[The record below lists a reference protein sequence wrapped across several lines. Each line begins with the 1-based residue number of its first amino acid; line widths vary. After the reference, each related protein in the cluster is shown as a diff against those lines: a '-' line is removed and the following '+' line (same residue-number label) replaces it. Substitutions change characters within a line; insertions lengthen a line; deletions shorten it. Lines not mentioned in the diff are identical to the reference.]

1 MAALMCTTVYVGNL
15 NFKTTSEDLV
25 NFFEGAEIGN
35 VVNVDLKKHAA
46 DGQSKGWAL
55 VDFASAE
62 DASNCADQ
70 LNGALLDDRLLTIRL
85 DRKSMPMGQG
95 NGGMGGGMGYN
106 NNGGAG
112 GRNNGGGAAPMK
124 EFAPSNRVYVGNL
137 PWVADDA
144 ALMAAFSMYNPI
156 SATVVYGRDGRSRGY
171 GIVEFSTVDE
181 AGMAIDGMN
190 QSKFNGER
198 PMNVRYDVGKAIPD
212 SQKAGFQR
220 NYDDTLYVGNLPWGV
235 TWQQLKDLFQDY
247 NPEYAD
253 VKMGPDGRSRGWGTV
268 RFATGEDANAAIA
281 QFDGYELIGR
291 NGPRSIE
298 VRKDRGPT
306 RKD

>member
-1 MAALMCTTVYVGNL
+1 
-15 NFKTTSEDLV
+15 
-25 NFFEGAEIGN
+25 
-35 VVNVDLKKHAA
+35 
-46 DGQSKGWAL
+46 
-55 VDFASAE
+55 
-62 DASNCADQ
+62 
-70 LNGALLDDRLLTIRL
+70 
-85 DRKSMPMGQG
+85 
-95 NGGMGGGMGYN
+95 
-106 NNGGAG
+106 
-112 GRNNGGGAAPMK
+112 
-124 EFAPSNRVYVGNL
+124 VGNL

-144 ALMAAFSMYNPI
+144 ALLGAFATYNPV

-171 GIVEFSTVDE
+171 GIVEFGTVDE

-190 QSKFNGER
+190 QTKFNGGER

-235 TWQQLKDLFQDY
+235 TWQQLKDLFQDH

-268 RFATGEDANAAIA
+268 RFATGDDANAAIA

>member
-1 MAALMCTTVYVGNL
+1 MASMACTTVYVGNL

-55 VDFASAE
+55 VDFASPE
-62 DASNCADQ
+62 DARNCADQ
-70 LNGALLDDRLLTIRL
+70 LNDALLDDRLLKIRL
-85 DRKSMPMGQG
+85 DRKSMPMGGMSGG
-95 NGGMGGGMGYN
+95 NMGGNY
-106 NNGGAG
+106 GGG
-112 GRNNGGGAAPMK
+112 SRGGAAQK
-124 EFAPSNRVYVGNL
+124 SFAPSSRVYVGNL
-137 PWVADDA
+137 PWSADDD
-144 ALMAAFSMYNPI
+144 ALLSAFAIYNPI
-156 SATVVYGRDGRSRGY
+156 SATVIYGRDGRSRGY
-171 GIVEFSTVDE
+171 GIVDFGSTEE
-181 AGMAIDGMN
+181 AGIAIDNMN
-190 QSKFNGER
+190 QTSFNGER
-198 PMNVRYDVGKAIPD
+198 TLNVRYDVGKAVPD
-212 SQKAGFQR
+212 SQKSGFQR
-220 NYDDTLYVGNLPWGV
+220 NYDDTLFVGNLPWGV

-268 RFATGEDANAAIA
+268 RFATAEDAAAAIA